1 MKRKQTIMNPK
12 QLVGEKAT
20 EHIKEGMI
28 VGLGTGSTAYF
39 AIMKIGEMV
48 KNGLN
53 IKGVPTSK
61 ATEELALSLN
71 IPLLNISEV
80 KKIDVTIDGAD
91 EYDSHKNLIKGGG
104 GALLREKII
113 ASITRFYV
121 IIADK
126 AKGCDILGDF
136 AVPVEITPFAKE
148 ITINQLKALGCE
160 PKFREKDG
168 KLFITDNQNYITD
181 CKFKEIKN
189 PKELEAKMNAIPGV
203 VENGLFV
210 GMANLIISEDGEGGI
225 LQID

>member
-1 MKRKQTIMNPK
+1 MNPK

-20 EHIKEGMI
+20 EYIKENMI

-48 KNGLN
+48 KNGFR
-53 IKGVPTSK
+53 ITGVPTSK
-61 ATEELALSLN
+61 ATEDLALSLN
-71 IPLLNISEV
+71 IPLLNIADV

-91 EYDSHKNLIKGGG
+91 EYDTHKNLIKGGG

-113 ASITRFYV
+113 ASITEFYV

-126 AKGCDILGDF
+126 DKGCDILGDF
-136 AVPVEITPFAKE
+136 AVPVEVTPFAKE

-160 PKFREKDG
+160 PKFRQKDAE
-168 KLFITDNQNYITD
+168 LFITDNQNYIAD

-189 PKELEAKMNAIPGV
+189 PKELTAMINSIPGV

-210 GMANLIISEDGEGGI
+210 GMADVIISDDGEGGI
-225 LQID
+225 IEID